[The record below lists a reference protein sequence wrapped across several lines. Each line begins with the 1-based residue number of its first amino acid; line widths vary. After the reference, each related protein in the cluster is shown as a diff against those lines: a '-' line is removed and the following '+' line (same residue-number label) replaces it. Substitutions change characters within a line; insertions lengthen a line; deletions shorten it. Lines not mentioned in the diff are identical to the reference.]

1 MSKII
6 LNLNNVLN
14 SKRIIKMKQ
23 KNIYFKNQIK
33 KRHNR
38 KSQLKI
44 GESILVLMIF
54 FILLVLGLIFY
65 AKIQVHLN
73 EEEKDKYQAK
83 RIIDMALAVKFLPE
97 LQCSTQA
104 TEEFDCI
111 DLAKLESFEKVVGEN
126 LLYQRYYAQLFPN
139 AKIIINQSFSPRGE
153 ALSESGKILIDN
165 VYELDPTKRASL
177 TILSLPVTLYDPIMD
192 INSFGFITLEAYS

>member
-1 MSKII
+1 MKI
-6 LNLNNVLN
+6 
-14 SKRIIKMKQ
+14 KIK
-23 KNIYFKNQIK
+23 IK
-33 KRHNR
+33 KGFKLK

-65 AKIQVHLN
+65 AKIQMHIN
-73 EEEKDKYQAK
+73 EEEKDKFQSK

-111 DLAKLESFEKVVGEN
+111 DLAKLASFESVVAEN
-126 LLYQRYYAQLFPN
+126 VLYQRYYAQLFPN
-139 AKIIINQSFSPRGE
+139 AKIIINQSFTPRGE
-153 ALSESGKILIDN
+153 ILSEAGKVLIDN
-165 VYELDPTKRASL
+165 IYESNPEQRSSL